1 MSPFSTLTC
10 YISDQGQK
18 KQKSNNFKK
27 RKMSDL
33 IPILVPIAC
42 GCVLPIMIVWFS
54 IRESM
59 NKTNQRTKIVLAAIE
74 KNPDLDIEELMEKI
88 SPKKKLLK
96 EKLLS
101 KLQTGNITT
110 LLGIGFLVCALY
122 ADYMGGMNSKDLR
135 MLYLAGIIL
144 LVVGGAFLR
153 NYFVGKKMLAK
164 EMEAEEK
171 LLVSQ
176 AENK

>member
-1 MSPFSTLTC
+1 MH
-10 YISDQGQK
+10 
-18 KQKSNNFKK
+18 
-27 RKMSDL
+27 DL
-33 IPILVPIAC
+33 VAILVPIAC
-42 GCVLPIMIVWFS
+42 GCVLPIVIFWLI
-54 IRESM
+54 IRDSM
-59 NKTNQRTKIVLAAIE
+59 NKINQRTKIVLAAIE

-101 KLQTGNITT
+101 KLQTGNITA

-153 NYFVGKKMLAK
+153 NYFVGKKMLSK

-176 AENK
+176 AESK